1 MENNEEQE
9 LQPDTN
15 AEEVE
20 QDGAEDTRDW
30 KAEALKY
37 KAIADRKEKKLQ
49 ELPKEAENKTNET
62 SNLSLERLELKIDG
76 YSKDEID
83 LIMENGGINALQ
95 NPLIKKGLEVM
106 RQENANKAKYLEAS
120 GSGSTR
126 KSKEKSPDDMSEE
139 ERADLYAKTV
149 AGG

>member
-1 MENNEEQE
+1 MENNEELEVQPEENGQE
-9 LQPDTN
+9 GQ
-15 AEEVE
+15 EGE
-20 QDGAEDTRDW
+20 EDTRDW

-62 SNLSLERLELKIDG
+62 VSPSLERLELKIDG
-76 YSKDEID
+76 YSKEEID
-83 LIMENGGINALQ
+83 IIMENGGMKSLE
-95 NPLIKKGLEVM
+95 NPLIKKGLEVL

-120 GSGSTR
+120 GSGSTKR
-126 KSKEKSPDDMSEE
+126 NKEKSPDDMSEA
-139 ERADLYAKTV
+139 ERAELYNRTV